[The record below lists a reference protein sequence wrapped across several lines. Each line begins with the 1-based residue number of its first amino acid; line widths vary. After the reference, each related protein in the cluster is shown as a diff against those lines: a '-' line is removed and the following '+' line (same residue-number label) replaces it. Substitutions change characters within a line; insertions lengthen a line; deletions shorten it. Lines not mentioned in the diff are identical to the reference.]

1 MSGNLIY
8 AKGRWYLCKLRRA
21 ALSSAKQTLTCW
33 HCEVADAARVTD
45 TDERVLCLLLLLHN
59 RSGLKWRDWS
69 ASSQRNF
76 RGDPSQRW
84 KFLELSLLFSL
95 CCCLML
101 MLDAL
106 KSTSLLIQLPAC
118 REACHILQIQSQ
130 DEQRLALLEDPR
142 MLLLPGWLLSIDSTI
157 GAHCLANVITSFA
170 QALPDAARLYEAVCS
185 AALSAVKQHR
195 PAAAV
200 HLLTILSTILK
211 RSSFSAISKAAASTS
226 VSKSIVQLWQLVA
239 VQPADVLLMYTLC
252 DLTLDLVRS
261 DAVMTTSVEATAA
274 EWQSF
279 ASAER
284 MAQVCGRSVDVH
296 LKWLELMAACRAE
309 STTAAALS
317 SVAHCAATLLP
328 QLQPLL
334 DEAEGTGSSFCTLI
348 DEAGAQRSLQQ
359 RALLLLLEA
368 CSSSSSSSSS
378 NSSNSSSSS
387 SRSSSRS
394 SSSSTLA
401 TTEQCATVLTH
412 VCAGGDVAQRLVL
425 FFSDHDSYLFDAL
438 CFALLAY
445 TAHCGSST
453 SGSSS
458 TSSSSSSSGAAAQT
472 LAVLCAQHLQPA
484 ALLQQLLRLIS
495 HDATV
500 LLDWLMSPETRC
512 LQYLVRAAA
521 VTAAATTAAVAAP
534 AAAVTADQQ
543 ATNSA
548 VQLDNDDIEALQQ
561 LAATLRR
568 LHSKQLFPYDP
579 SALVARLQQLC
590 ACFTHVH
597 DAEH

>member
-157 GAHCLANVITSFA
+157 GAHCLASVITSFA

-195 PAAAV
+195 HAAAV

-239 VQPADVLLMYTLC
+239 VQPADILLMYTLC

-261 DAVMTTSVEATAA
+261 DAVMTTSAKATAA
-274 EWQSF
+274 DWHTF

-296 LKWLELMAACRAE
+296 LKWLELMAACRAA

-317 SVAHCAATLLP
+317 SVAHCAASLLP

-378 NSSNSSSSS
+378 SSGSSSSSSSNSSSS
-387 SRSSSRS
+387 
-394 SSSSTLA
+394 A

-425 FFSDHDSYLFDAL
+425 FFSNHDSYLFDAL
-438 CFALLAY
+438 WFALLAY
-445 TAHCGSST
+445 TAHC
-453 SGSSS
+453 SSS
-458 TSSSSSSSGAAAQT
+458 TTSSSSASNSSSSSGAAAQT
-472 LAVLCAQHLQPA
+472 LAALFAQHLQPA
-484 ALLQQLLRLIS
+484 ALLQQLLRLIA